1 MTVVLMYHGVG
12 DQPTHSSELRYTV
25 GPAEFARQMRLLAHS
40 GRAVDYPRLV
50 RGAAPAG
57 SVAVTFDDGE
67 RSVATAAL
75 PVMREL
81 GLRGTLFVT
90 SGWIGSEGY
99 VDAEDLRELSREGWT
114 VGAHGA
120 THRYLSD
127 LARAELERELREPRQ
142 VLERILGRAPEHM
155 SLPGGRAD
163 RRVVRAVKRAGYASL
178 GTSRVGQ
185 NRPGGDPFGIRR
197 VMIQRQFG
205 PQLFRGIVEG
215 RRQVYLRLQARQW
228 LLDSAKRA
236 LGNRAYD
243 LLRRAVSRS

>member
-12 DQPTHSSELRYTV
+12 DQPTRASELRYTV
-25 GPAEFARQMRLLAHS
+25 KPADFARQMQLLATS
-40 GRAVDYPRLV
+40 GRVVDYPELV
-50 RGAAPAG
+50 RGAAPPGA
-57 SVAVTFDDGE
+57 VAVTFDDGE
-67 RSVATAAL
+67 RSVATTAL

-99 VDAEDLRELSREGWT
+99 VDGDHLRELSRQGWT
-114 VGAHGA
+114 VGTHGA

-127 LARAELERELREPRQ
+127 LAGPELERELDEPRQ
-142 VLERILGRAPEHM
+142 VLGQILGAAPEHM

-163 RRVVRAVKRAGYASL
+163 GRVVRAVKRAGYASL

-185 NRPGGDPFGIRR
+185 NHPGGDPFGIRR
-197 VMIQRQFG
+197 VMIQRGFG
-205 PQLFRGIVEG
+205 PELFRGIVEG
-215 RRQVYLRLQARQW
+215 RRRVYLGLQARQW

-243 LLRRAVSRS
+243 LLRRAVQRS